1 MVKTKKLLAAIL
13 ALCMMVQLFACVTM
27 ASAMTQVWDGTVAE
41 GYTDGIGTA
50 DDPYIISSA
59 AELAYMSAQVGAG
72 VGLNA
77 YYKLGADIT
86 FNENLLG
93 EDGLLSKTPSVSFT
107 PIGTSSNKFGGSF
120 DGDGH
125 TISGLYS
132 YTNGYGG
139 LFLYARGVDADNL
152 AVIKNLKI
160 VDSYVCSY
168 QNEGSGILAAKAY
181 YITVTDV
188 EVQGYVTQ
196 FNNGKPVGLFFSQ
209 LEGVVYMEN
218 CVARGIASGN
228 DSRDGITFNNKSV
241 GYAGG
246 FAGSLSGRDDK
257 QFVSCANYAD
267 VYGIS
272 AGGFFGA
279 ASTINYR
286 ENYVSFT
293 DCANYGNVTQFKY
306 DNWQQNGNGAGGF
319 IGSTSD
325 SGSGSVPRIHFTR
338 CLNKGDVA
346 GNLFAA
352 GFISR
357 NGMIPWVDG
366 ATYSYTYT
374 NCFNAGKLSLRITA
388 DEYSGDA
395 AHVTDGKVLRT
406 GDYVAY
412 MTNTSG
418 IANNVI
424 ITDSYAIPCGAEA
437 AFNNAT
443 PDKIAVTGAVAYATE
458 ADYKA
463 GAWLGA
469 DADRWTV
476 TANGPE
482 LTFASSSKPEHTHVY
497 TSEVTTKATC
507 QTKGVLTYT
516 CECGDTYTEAI
527 PVVDHSY
534 GEDNKCVWCG
544 KYNPAI
550 AYAAEVDG
558 VRYDTFAEAYAAA
571 AAGDTIVL
579 LADLEASEIITIDK
593 AITLDG
599 NDKTLTSTAGR
610 AINVDTTGD
619 VTIENLTI
627 VAKDE
632 RAINIINQPAN
643 VTVNNVTATAKNYAV
658 NIATTAGAATVK
670 INDSDLTGLAVV
682 NVAGEGALV
691 EINDTKLTN
700 VDANSNENY
709 GAITVYHTAE
719 NATINVNNCVITVS
733 DDSRKAY
740 IFAEGATVNG
750 IDDVGMIVAR
760 IGDAGYETLEEALAD
775 VKAGETITLIR
786 TAVIDEDM
794 TIANVNIVAGAL
806 ADPAIRIVNDATVT
820 FENVTLDAAEYG
832 VTLGASDFSS
842 AGNLIVKS
850 GTYHGN
856 VSVISVTKGDLVI
869 EGGNFSADPYQGNY
883 AYLINCIDSS
893 YKNGTAT
900 VTISG
905 GNFANWNP
913 QDNAAE
919 GAGSNFCADGFDGVD
934 NGDGTFG
941 VVVHKHAYTAEV
953 NEPTCTEAGK
963 TIYTC
968 RCGDTY
974 EKEIPATGHTYVNGV
989 CKCGDVEAPAEP
1001 VYDEAFK
1008 PATAN
1013 VELESDYTIRFT
1025 VKTAV
1030 YNKYKN
1036 VYLVVEKEMFDG
1048 DNAID
1053 PQIIKLTDA
1062 ATITVN
1068 GEERYAYT
1076 VEGFAA
1082 KEIASEITATLY
1094 GEDENGN

>member
-27 ASAMTQVWDGTVAE
+27 ASAMTQVWDGTVAKN
-41 GYTDGIGTA
+41 YTRGTGTA

-59 AELAYMSAQVGAG
+59 AELAYMSAQIGAG
-72 VGLNA
+72 VDLNA

-93 EDGLLSKTPSVSFT
+93 ENGLLSKTPSVSFT
-107 PIGTSSNKFGGSF
+107 PIGTTSNKFGGSF

-168 QNEGSGILAAKAY
+168 MNEGSGILAAKAY

-188 EVQGYVTQ
+188 EVQGYATQ
-196 FNNGKPVGLFFSQ
+196 FNNEKPVGLFFGQ
-209 LEGVVYMEN
+209 LEGTVYMEN

-246 FAGSLSGRDDK
+246 FAGLLSGRDDK

-306 DNWQQNGNGAGGF
+306 DNWRQNGNGAGGF

-325 SGSGSVPRIHFTR
+325 NGSGSVPRMYFTR
-338 CLNKGDVA
+338 CRNKGDVA

-352 GFISR
+352 GFIGR
-357 NGMIPWVDG
+357 NGMTPWVG
-366 ATYSYTYT
+366 GTTYSYTYT
-374 NCFNAGKLSLRITA
+374 NCFNAGNLSLRITA
-388 DEYSGDA
+388 AEYNGDP
-395 AHVTDGKVLRT
+395 AHVTDGLVLRT

-418 IANNVI
+418 ISNNVI

-463 GAWLGA
+463 GAWLG
-469 DADRWTV
+469 DGADRWTI
-476 TANGPE
+476 TADGPT

-507 QTKGVLTYT
+507 QTEGVLTYT
-516 CECGDTYTEAI
+516 CECDDTYTEAI

-558 VRYDTFAEAYAAA
+558 VRYDTFEEAYAAA
-571 AAGDTIVL
+571 EAGDTIVL

-627 VAKDE
+627 MAKDE

-658 NIATTAGAATVK
+658 NIATSAGAATVK

-682 NVAGEGALV
+682 NVTSAGSKV
-691 EINDTKLTN
+691 EINNTKLTN
-700 VDANSNENY
+700 VDANPNEYY

-719 NATINVNNCVITVS
+719 NATINVNGGEIIVAG
-733 DDSRKAY
+733 DSRKAC
-740 IFAEGATVNG
+740 IFAESATVNG
-750 IDDVGMIVAR
+750 IDDVGKIVAM
-760 IGDAGYETLEEALAD
+760 IGDAGFESLEDAVDYAKDGQTVKLVAD
-775 VKAGETITLIR
+775 AAGNGIVIDKDITL
-786 TAVIDEDM
+786 DM
-794 TIANVNIVAGAL
+794 AG
-806 ADPAIRIVNDATVT
+806 
-820 FENVTLDAAEYG
+820 
-832 VTLGASDFSS
+832 
-842 AGNLIVKS
+842 
-850 GTYHGN
+850 
-856 VSVISVTKGDLVI
+856 
-869 EGGNFSADPYQGNY
+869 
-883 AYLINCIDSS
+883 
-893 YKNGTAT
+893 
-900 VTISG
+900 
-905 GNFANWNP
+905 
-913 QDNAAE
+913 
-919 GAGSNFCADGFDGVD
+919 
-934 NGDGTFG
+934 
-941 VVVHKHAYTAEV
+941 YT
-953 NEPTCTEAGK
+953 
-963 TIYTC
+963 
-968 RCGDTY
+968 
-974 EKEIPATGHTYVNGV
+974 
-989 CKCGDVEAPAEP
+989 
-1001 VYDEAFK
+1001 
-1008 PATAN
+1008 
-1013 VELESDYTIRFT
+1013 
-1025 VKTAV
+1025 
-1030 YNKYKN
+1030 
-1036 VYLVVEKEMFDG
+1036 
-1048 DNAID
+1048 
-1053 PQIIKLTDA
+1053 
-1062 ATITVN
+1062 
-1068 GEERYAYT
+1068 
-1076 VEGFAA
+1076 
-1082 KEIASEITATLY
+1082 
-1094 GEDENGN
+1094 